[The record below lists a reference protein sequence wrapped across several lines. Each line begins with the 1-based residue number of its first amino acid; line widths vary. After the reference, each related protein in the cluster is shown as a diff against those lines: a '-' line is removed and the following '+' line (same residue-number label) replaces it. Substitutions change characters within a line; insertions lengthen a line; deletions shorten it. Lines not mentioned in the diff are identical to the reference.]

1 MIKISKKAT
10 TIAIVNQKGG
20 TGKTTT
26 CENLGIGLAME
37 GKKVLLVDADPQ
49 GSLTISMGWQ
59 QPDELPTT
67 LSTLMAKAMNDQSIP
82 PGEGILHHAEGVD
95 LIPANIE
102 LAGLEVSLV
111 NTMNREKMLKQVL
124 DVAKRE
130 YDFILLDCTPS
141 LGMLTV
147 NALAAADT
155 TLIPVQA
162 QYLSAKGLEQL
173 LQTVQKVRRQINPKL
188 KIEGILLTINNNVD
202 SANPTENDFTPFLN
216 IMNEWYAKD
225 TSNKIKAV
233 FKSRMKEG
241 LRCSGAIPYGYK
253 RINGDKQTLVVDEPA
268 AEIVRKVFRLA
279 CQGMGVTAIAEQL
292 TEEKVLIPSAYTAKY
307 FPENCRNRSFSDPY
321 RWNANTIGHILDRQE
336 YLGHTVLGKSICENF
351 KTKQR
356 RAATP
361 EELMIFPDTH
371 EAIIDQ
377 DTWDIAQKLRVRAKP
392 RAANGTYSHRLSGM
406 IYCADCG
413 SRMGFISPE
422 ARQSGKHYDSDSAF
436 QCGNYRNQNN
446 ECVSH
451 FIKTSALEA
460 AILQAIKAVSQYVIE
475 NEAEFISQ
483 LKTVW
488 NESKSKS
495 ANNGQQEIDEAKKR
509 MAELDAKI
517 QKLYD
522 SAISGL
528 LPERQAQRMIQQ
540 YDEEQLMLEKRVEEL
555 QGQIQE
561 EEVEKIDTNRFI
573 ALVNKY
579 RNCEE
584 LTDTM
589 LYAFIDRVEVHEA
602 TGGRTVYRQQNIDIY
617 FNFIGNYYPP
627 VETVSEEERIAAIEA
642 EQLRKKQE
650 KAKRAAEVQKQ
661 KKAALMKAVEA
672 GDPEAIAEYERKL
685 ALQRERNHRRQQKIK
700 EAREADPAYI
710 AQMEEKERLQRE
722 KLLEAERKRTER
734 ANRQKKLSRK
744 ELKEAAKTDPKAAEE
759 WQALKE
765 KEAVARQ
772 RKKEREEERMAA
784 DPEYAAMMAERKAEY
799 TRTRTAKRQAEREAL
814 VELAKTDEEAAKK
827 LAEMRKYQSQATV
840 RSYQKMK
847 ADAEAGDPDAIK
859 RYETTLAKRR
869 EEYHRKKGA

>member
-1 MIKISKKAT
+1 MKISKKAT

-67 LSTLMAKAMNDQSIP
+67 LSTLMAKAMNDQCIP
-82 PGEGILHHAEGVD
+82 PGEGVLHHAEGVD

-102 LAGLEVSLV
+102 LAGMEVALV
-111 NTMNREKMLKQVL
+111 NTMSREKMLKQVL
-124 DVAKRE
+124 DSARQE
-130 YDFILLDCTPS
+130 YDYILLDCTPS
-141 LGMLTV
+141 LGMLTI
-147 NALAAADT
+147 NALAATDT
-155 TLIPVQA
+155 ALIPVQA

-173 LQTVQKVRRQINPKL
+173 LQTINKVH
-188 KIEGILLTINNNVD
+188 
-202 SANPTENDFTPFLN
+202 
-216 IMNEWYAKD
+216 
-225 TSNKIKAV
+225 
-233 FKSRMKEG
+233 
-241 LRCSGAIPYGYK
+241 
-253 RINGDKQTLVVDEPA
+253 EPA

>member
-1 MIKISKKAT
+1 MCAYS
-10 TIAIVNQKGG
+10 VF
-20 TGKTTT
+20 
-26 CENLGIGLAME
+26 
-37 GKKVLLVDADPQ
+37 
-49 GSLTISMGWQ
+49 
-59 QPDELPTT
+59 
-67 LSTLMAKAMNDQSIP
+67 
-82 PGEGILHHAEGVD
+82 
-95 LIPANIE
+95 
-102 LAGLEVSLV
+102 
-111 NTMNREKMLKQVL
+111 NT
-124 DVAKRE
+124 
-130 YDFILLDCTPS
+130 F
-141 LGMLTV
+141 
-147 NALAAADT
+147 
-155 TLIPVQA
+155 PV
-162 QYLSAKGLEQL
+162 YPLSAKPL
-173 LQTVQKVRRQINPKL
+173 
-188 KIEGILLTINNNVD
+188 ILLAFCRYRYHTSLFNRPGFTALMEEIEAGRVDTLVVKDLSRFGRNYLQVGYYTEIVFPKKGVRFIAINNNVD
-202 SANPTENDFTPFLN
+202 SAKPNENDFTPFLN

-233 FKSRMKEG
+233 FKSRMKDG
-241 LRCSGAIPYGYK
+241 LRCSGSIPYGYK
-253 RINGDKQTLVVDEPA
+253 RTNGDKQTLVVDEPA

-279 CQGMGVTAIAEQL
+279 SQSIGVTAIADIL
-292 TEEKVLIPSAYTAKY
+292 TEEKVLIPSAYAAKY
-307 FPENCRNRSFSDPY
+307 FPENCRHRTIIDPY
-321 RWNANTIGHILDRQE
+321 RWNATTVGYILDRQE
-336 YLGHTVLGKSICENF
+336 YLGHTVLGKSISENF

-361 EELMIFPDTH
+361 DELMIFPDTH
-371 EAIIDQ
+371 EPIIDQ
-377 DTWDIAQKLRVRAKP
+377 DTWDIAQKLRVRKKP
-392 RAANGTYSHRLSGM
+392 RAANGTYSHRLSGL

-413 SRMGFISPE
+413 SRMGFSSPDAKYGE
-422 ARQSGKHYDSDSAF
+422 KHYDSDSSF
-436 QCGNYRNQNN
+436 QCGNYRNKNG

-483 LKTVW
+483 LKAVW

-495 ANNGQQEIDEAKKR
+495 VNDGQQELDEAKKR

-528 LPERQAQRMIQQ
+528 LPERQAQRMIRQ
-540 YDEEQLMLEKRVEEL
+540 YDEEQLMLEKRIEEL
-555 QGQIQE
+555 QEQTHQ
-561 EEVEKIDTNRFI
+561 EEVEQIDTNRFI

-627 VETVSEEERIAAIEA
+627 VETISEEERIAAIEA

-661 KKAALMKAVEA
+661 KKAELMKAVEA

-722 KLLEAERKRTER
+722 KLLEAERKRSER

-744 ELKEAAKTDPKAAEE
+744 ELKEAAKIDPKAAEE

-765 KEAVARQ
+765 KEAAARQ

-784 DPEYAAMMAERKAEY
+784 DPEYAAMMAERRAEY
-799 TRTRTAKRQAEREAL
+799 NRRHTAKRKADREAL
-814 VELAKTDEEAAKK
+814 EEQAKTDPEAAKK

-840 RSYQKMK
+840 KSYQKMK
-847 ADAEAGDPDAIK
+847 ADAEAGDPDAIR

-869 EEYHRKKGA
+869 EDYHRKKGA